1 MLILPLHRPLTRAT
15 FPIVTALLVVL
26 NVAIFV
32 LFQAGDW
39 SRLEALEA
47 WYGESGLAQAEW
59 PAYLD
64 FEAARGGPLAREAL
78 AEVPDADRAGVLFH
92 ARLRDLALERALA
105 QAARDGTGARE
116 AGHAGALQ
124 RDFDAR
130 ASRVVTLEYRLRYGE
145 IAPLRWVTA
154 AFLHGGAMRL
164 LGNMFFLLA
173 LGLLVEGALGPWR
186 FILLY
191 LAGAVGASLFALA
204 WRWGEAGAA
213 LGASGA
219 IAALMGAFAL
229 IWGWRPV
236 RFFWWFFVLFDYVKK
251 PAIWLLPVWVG
262 WEALNLVFNPEAG
275 VGFDAHLGGLFSG
288 ALLGWAFV
296 RTGQVRHE
304 FLDETDVA
312 PDVATELDAIRARAG
327 RMDLAAAQEA
337 LDALDARV
345 PGRLDVSLV
354 GYRLAVLGARRP
366 EAARRALQALDIPA
380 RNTAEVALQLAL
392 LEEAFP
398 LDRPVPGGAW
408 REGVR
413 RRWLALGC
421 LGECRRLLEAWLAD
435 SATAGDWFELALRAR
450 ERGEGDLHHAL
461 LEEIVARFPAFPE
474 AGKARFMLEHGH

>member
-1 MLILPLHRPLTRAT
+1 MFILPLHRPLTRAT

-26 NVAIFV
+26 NVAIFA
-32 LFQAGDW
+32 LFQIGDF
-39 SRLEALEA
+39 SRLGALES
-47 WYGESGLAQAEW
+47 WYGDSGLARIEW

-64 FEAARGGPLAREAL
+64 FEAARDGSRVREAL
-78 AEVPDADRAGVLFH
+78 AQVPEDDRASVLFH
-92 ARLRDLALERALA
+92 ARLHDLALERALA
-105 QAARDGTGARE
+105 QAAREDGGARE
-116 AGHAGALQ
+116 AADVGALQ

-130 ASRVVTLEYRLRYGE
+130 ASRIVTLRYRLRYGE
-145 IAPLRWVTA
+145 VAPVRWISA
-154 AFLHGGAMRL
+154 AFLHGGVMHL
-164 LGNMFFLLA
+164 VGNMFFLLA

-186 FILLY
+186 FLLLY
-191 LAGAVGASLFALA
+191 LAGAVGASLFSLA
-204 WRWGEAGAA
+204 WNWGEAGSA

-219 IAALMGAFAL
+219 IAALMGAFAV

-236 RFFWWFFVLFDYVKK
+236 RFFWWFFVVFDYVKK
-251 PAIWLLPVWVG
+251 PAIWLLPLWVG
-262 WEALNLVFNPEAG
+262 WEALNMLFNEEAG
-275 VGFDAHLGGLFSG
+275 VGFDAHLGGLLTG

-312 PDVATELDAIRARAG
+312 PDVAAELDAIRAKAG
-327 RMDLAAAQEA
+327 RMDLAEAQGA
-337 LDALDARV
+337 LDALDARA
-345 PGRLDVSLV
+345 PGRFDVALV

-461 LEEIVARFPAFPE
+461 LEEIVARFPAAPE
-474 AGKARFMLEHGH
+474 AGKARFMLENGR